1 MSDVEARASHA
12 KRLLDDPVLQDALK
26 KVRDEALKAWEI
38 TAARDTEGREWA
50 WLTVKNVDR
59 INAALQG
66 MVDDGKIAAARVQAP
81 RR

>member
-1 MSDVEARASHA
+1 VSNAEARASHA
-12 KRLLDDPVLQDALK
+12 KRLLDDPVLQEALQ
-26 KVRDEALKAWEI
+26 KVRDEALKAWET

-59 INAALQG
+59 IKVALES